1 MTELEKQ
8 LLNAFEQLQQQHE
21 TQHKAFANAY
31 KDLEKMFNTT
41 LKENATLRQK
51 VSKLSEQVN
60 GLSVQLLQLE
70 KHYSMKK
77 S

>member
-1 MTELEKQ
+1 
-8 LLNAFEQLQQQHE
+8 LNAFENLQTQHE
-21 TQHKAFANAY
+21 KQHKDFVTAY
-31 KDLEKMFNTT
+31 NGLVKMFETT
-41 LKENATLRQK
+41 STENKKLRQQ

-60 GLSVQLLQLE
+60 GLNVQLQRLE

>member
-21 TQHKAFANAY
+21 AQHTAFADAY

-41 LKENATLRQK
+41 LKENATLRQQ
-51 VSKLSEQVN
+51 VSSLSEQVN
-60 GLSVQLLQLE
+60 GLNVQLQRLE
-70 KHYSMKK
+70 KHYSTK
-77 S
+77 